1 MEREDRREN
10 TAVNKAFESA
20 VTKRNAGFG
29 VDGSGSRVEFL
40 DANGE
45 IAFTLEGGHVRIPP
59 TEKGNGWMELPAVMS
74 SSLNGTHYSVKHSDE
89 RQFDTTIGEINIKDA
104 DNSASLTGN
113 GLNAPFKVVHHV
125 DDNKKDAG
133 KVYESGAKAEKSGY
147 PSRAA
152 TSVELAVISGAASAE
167 NADNDNVKKL
177 MLQNYYRGS
186 GR

>member
-1 MEREDRREN
+1 MEREDLREN
-10 TAVNKAFESA
+10 RAVNEAIKNA
-20 VTKRNAGFG
+20 VAKRNAGFG

-40 DANGE
+40 DANGD

-74 SSLNGTHYSVKHSDE
+74 SSLNGTHYSIKHSDE
-89 RQFDTTIGEINIKDA
+89 RQFDTTIGEINVRDS

-125 DDNKKDAG
+125 EKETVRG
-133 KVYESGAKAEKSGY
+133 VVYESGAKAEAGGY
-147 PSRAA
+147 PSRDA
-152 TSVELAVISGAASAE
+152 TSSELAVISGAASAE

-177 MLQNYYRGS
+177 MLRYNNNRG
-186 GR
+186 R